1 MDELRAEG
9 GSRVNWGEGGSLF
22 RLGREDEEI
31 ERLVIYYGKEREHE
45 GMGGLGGVV
54 QTLSVFNTS

>member
-1 MDELRAEG
+1 M
-9 GSRVNWGEGGSLF
+9 GEGGSLF
-22 RLGREDEEI
+22 RLGREEEEEI
-31 ERLVIYYGKEREHE
+31 ERLGIYYGKEREHE

>member
-9 GSRVNWGEGGSLF
+9 GSRVNWSLF
-22 RLGREDEEI
+22 RIGREDEEI
-31 ERLVIYYGKEREHE
+31 ERLGIYYGKEREHE

-54 QTLSVFNTS
+54 QTLSVFNTT